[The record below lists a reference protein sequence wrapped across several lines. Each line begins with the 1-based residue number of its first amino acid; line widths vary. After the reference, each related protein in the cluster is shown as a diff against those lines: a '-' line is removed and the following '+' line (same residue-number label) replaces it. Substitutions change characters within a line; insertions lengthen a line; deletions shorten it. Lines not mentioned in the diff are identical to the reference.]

1 MNKEA
6 ETAAARLWRDR
17 AEIREQERNEALAQ
31 ARLAEARCAL
41 LATENEHLRLEL
53 ASLRAFAS
61 LDPKRTK
68 TSEIEAEMEA
78 VKEALVSL
86 LAPSEPDAN
95 RPSAVRAENRQL
107 DAGNVVEIARTR
119 SSEMLREEP
128 RLPRATWDFPQ
139 RM

>member
-41 LATENEHLRLEL
+41 LAGENEHLRLEL

-68 TSEIEAEMEA
+68 HRRSRR
-78 VKEALVSL
+78 KW
-86 LAPSEPDAN
+86 
-95 RPSAVRAENRQL
+95 RPSKRRWSA
-107 DAGNVVEIARTR
+107 
-119 SSEMLREEP
+119 SSRPPNLTQIVLRP
-128 RLPRATWDFPQ
+128 S
-139 RM
+139 